1 MRFVNAQAISVGDIR
16 GALHLYSGSRMMQIV
31 HTRRFSMHPATHHIL
46 QTRHG
51 AIDLAARPSVMAIV
65 NVTPDSFSDGGRY
78 LEPAVAVEQALRM
91 VEEGADLIDI
101 GGESTRPGAMVV
113 SAREEADRILPVVEG
128 IRRHSSVPI
137 SIDTTKAAVARE
149 ALAAGADV
157 INDISAGA
165 MDADMLALAAGE
177 QVPYIAMHMQG
188 TPQTMQTNP
197 GYNDVLAEVCS
208 FLHERARQC
217 EAMGIRQV
225 ILDPGIGFG
234 KTLRHN
240 LTLLAGVDRVVG
252 LGRPVLLGVSRKS
265 FIGAI
270 TGADVHRRLGGSIA
284 ASVLALRQG
293 VRMFRTHDV
302 ADSRNAL
309 DVAAAILAAMDQE
322 VADAF

>member
-1 MRFVNAQAISVGDIR
+1 MG
-16 GALHLYSGSRMMQIV
+16 
-31 HTRRFSMHPATHHIL
+31 
-46 QTRHG
+46 
-51 AIDLAARPSVMAIV
+51 IV

-78 LEPAVAVEQALRM
+78 FEPAMAVEQALRM
-91 VEEGADLIDI
+91 VEEGADLIDV
-101 GGESTRPGAMVV
+101 GGESSRPGAMEV
-113 SAREEADRILPVVEG
+113 SAREEADRILPVLEG

-137 SIDTTKAAVARE
+137 SIDTTKSAVGGE
-149 ALAAGADV
+149 ALAAGGDL

-165 MDADMLALAAGE
+165 MDADMLALVAGE

-188 TPQTMQTNP
+188 TPRTMQANP
-197 GYNDVLAEVCS
+197 RYDDVLAEVCA
-208 FLHERARQC
+208 FLEERARQC

-240 LTLLAGVDRVVG
+240 LALLAGLDRLVG

-270 TGADVHRRLGGSIA
+270 TGADAHRRLGGGIA

-302 ADSRNAL
+302 AESRNAL
-309 DVAAAILAAMDQE
+309 DVATAILAGKDQE
-322 VADAF
+322 DTDAV